1 MPKAVVT
8 DGYTLD
14 EYIPLYLRDFF
25 YKSSY
30 PEYTYATTDG
40 KGPYDFSTNGLVLYL
55 PLFALKGS
63 PLKSVDAYE
72 HTCTVTN
79 ALWQPNGRDFNG
91 IDAYL
96 VTPALA
102 PLEFGTGDFTIS
114 VWVNLDTV
122 GSTAQNIVR
131 LSYNTGVA
139 SDYRSAGFFEQSGVI
154 YAHSRTA
161 AGSEKDA
168 ANAIAATTWYRLTL
182 VRISEVVYGYINGAA
197 MTTTGTA
204 GADFDYSSGGKVYI
218 GAQDND
224 AGGVAYFTEG
234 IIGEVSIYNR
244 ALTPQEIQHNY
255 LTTRWRYS

>member
-1 MPKAVVT
+1 MRTPIVDGRSIEQFIPADLRGMFYKHPMPQYKYAIH
-8 DGYTLD
+8 DGYD
-14 EYIPLYLRDFF
+14 
-25 YKSSY
+25 
-30 PEYTYATTDG
+30 
-40 KGPYDFSTNGLVLYL
+40 PYGFSTEGLVFYL
-55 PLFALKGS
+55 PLWALQGDS
-63 PLKSVDAYE
+63 FKSVDAYK
-72 HTCTVTN
+72 HTCTVN
-79 ALWQPNGRDFNG
+79 GALWIPKGRDFNG
-91 IDAYL
+91 INAYL

-114 VWVNLDTV
+114 SWVNLDTV
-122 GSTAQNIVR
+122 GGVAQVIVR
-131 LSYNTGVA
+131 LSHNTGVA
-139 SDYRSAGFFEQSGVI
+139 SDYRSAGFFEQGGAI

-161 AGSEKDA
+161 AGSERTA
-168 ANAIAATTWYRLTL
+168 ANAIAATTWYRLTV

-218 GAQDND
+218 GAGDNN

-255 LTTRWRYS
+255 LATKWRYS